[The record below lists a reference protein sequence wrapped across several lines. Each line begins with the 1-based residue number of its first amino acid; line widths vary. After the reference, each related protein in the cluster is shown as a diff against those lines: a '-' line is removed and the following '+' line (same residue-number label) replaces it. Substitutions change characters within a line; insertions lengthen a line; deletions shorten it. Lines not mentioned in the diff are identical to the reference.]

1 MVAPPF
7 CYIALNLVDLLFNSV
22 GVFGSDGFKLI
33 FLDNVFAVVEKN
45 VADIRKDIL
54 IVF

>member
-1 MVAPPF
+1 MLPPPF
-7 CYIALNLVDLLFNSV
+7 SYITFHLVDLLFNGV